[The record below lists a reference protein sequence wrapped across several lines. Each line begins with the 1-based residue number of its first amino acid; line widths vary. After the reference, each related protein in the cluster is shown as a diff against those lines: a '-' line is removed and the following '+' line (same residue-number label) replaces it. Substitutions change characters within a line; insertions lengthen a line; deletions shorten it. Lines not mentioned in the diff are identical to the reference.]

1 MRLLASPRHLPQR
14 VATGAFILNSGV
26 GKLSADDEAA
36 AQLQGF
42 AAAAYPFLAKLKP
55 RDFKRILAASE
66 ITLGAVLLLPVI
78 PSAVAGAG
86 LAAFSGG
93 LMGMYARVPGLRKQ
107 GSVQPT
113 QEGIPLAQDI
123 WLMGIA
129 LGLVVD
135 DLIDNWSSRGD
146 TRSGLAHLFG
156 TCPRS
161 AT

>member
-26 GKLSADDEAA
+26 KKLTADDEAA

-42 AAAAYPFLAKLKP
+42 TAAAYPFAAKLKA
-55 RDFKRILAASE
+55 RDFKRLLAGSE
-66 ITLGAVLLLPVI
+66 ITLGVALLLPVI
-78 PSAVAGAG
+78 PSAVAGVA
-86 LAAFSGG
+86 LAAFSAG

-113 QEGIPLAQDI
+113 EEGIPLAQDI

-129 LGLVVD
+129 LGLLVD
-135 DLIDNWSSRGD
+135 DLVDNWSSTGD
-146 TRSGLAHLFG
+146 MPARS
-156 TCPRS
+156 PER
-161 AT
+161 

>member
-26 GKLSADDEAA
+26 RKLSADDEAA
-36 AQLQGF
+36 AQLQAF
-42 AAAAYPFLAKLKP
+42 AAAAYPFLAKLKA
-55 RDFKRILAASE
+55 RDFKRLLAVSE
-66 ITLGAVLLLPVI
+66 ITLGAALLLPVI
-78 PSAVAGAG
+78 PSAVAGVG

-93 LMGMYARVPGLRKQ
+93 LMGMYVRVPGQRHQ

-113 QEGIPLAQDI
+113 QEGIPLSQDI

-135 DLIDNWSSRGD
+135 DLVDNWSSTGD
-146 TRSGLAHLFG
+146 LPSRSPG
-156 TCPRS
+156 R
-161 AT
+161 

>member
-42 AAAAYPFLAKLKP
+42 ATAAYPFLGKLKA
-55 RDFKRILAASE
+55 RDFKRLLAVSE

-78 PSAVAGAG
+78 PSVVAGAG

-93 LMGMYARVPGLRKQ
+93 LIGLYARAPGLRKQ

-135 DLIDNWSSRGD
+135 DLIDNWSSSGGMPS
-146 TRSGLAHLFG
+146 RSPA
-156 TCPRS
+156 R
-161 AT
+161 

>member
-26 GKLSADDEAA
+26 GKLTADDEAA
-36 AQLQGF
+36 AQLQGL
-42 AAAAYPFLAKLKP
+42 AVAAYPFLGKLKA
-55 RDFKRILAASE
+55 RDFKRVLAASE
-66 ITLGAVLLLPVI
+66 IRLGAVLLLPVI
-78 PSAVAGAG
+78 PSVVAGVG
-86 LAAFSGG
+86 LAAFSAG

-135 DLIDNWSSRGD
+135 DLVDNWSSTSDLPAGSPGR
-146 TRSGLAHLFG
+146 
-156 TCPRS
+156 
-161 AT
+161 